1 MSANVKTRKPR
12 KTCQEPDKSLRGL
25 DLPDHLREV
34 VDLFLVV
41 SDAAAGEIAGRELKA
56 RLLREAIEN

>member
-1 MSANVKTRKPR
+1 
-12 KTCQEPDKSLRGL
+12 L